1 MSDVA
6 FVIREASR
14 IAVRNRS
21 KVIKDEYI
29 DVVVKELISKKKD
42 KQEQRKIGF

>member
-29 DVVVKELISKKKD
+29 DVVVKELISKKKISRNRE
-42 KQEQRKIGF
+42 K